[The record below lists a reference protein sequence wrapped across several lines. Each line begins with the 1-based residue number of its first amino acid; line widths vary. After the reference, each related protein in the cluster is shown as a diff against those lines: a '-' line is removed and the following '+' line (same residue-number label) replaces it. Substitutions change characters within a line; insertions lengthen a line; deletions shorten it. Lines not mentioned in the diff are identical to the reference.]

1 MSSGE
6 KLAKGKTVK
15 KLPPKSKSTKGKE
28 VSLNDHRFRGD
39 GVKFK
44 CKLVGTEDVSN
55 ARGDTMCVEAIKKL
69 KVQALKSH
77 KESGEHKQRIV
88 MYITLKGIRIVD
100 EKSQKVQHEHAIN
113 KISFITHDPD
123 DKKIFGYVCSQPCTT
138 GHKLFAIKS
147 EKPAGVVTGVLYELF
162 QVVFKLR
169 QEAGL
174 TKKVPNSSP
183 QVSNGPAASPQES
196 DGIYEVPYKN
206 GNNKQ
211 VKASPQVDHE
221 YSEPLKAAARQD
233 PHYKVPKNPAV
244 QATLPPVPGEH
255 NKGDAE
261 VGETTAS
268 ADVSNSSTLL
278 SQSMYKEPDQVSQAS
293 IEPFTTLDN
302 SSADM
307 SFFSPSVFESA
318 PGESGAADTTSL
330 ASADISVL
338 RSGSVSS
345 GSSETPSQD
354 TRSVHSRSGSLLN
367 QPEGFQA
374 GFATAFDDKSDVG
387 PSLGVKAEQ
396 EDWASESGNQGDIP
410 VVLPPYLSDTN
421 KENKFETPPVL
432 ETSASLESNPDP
444 FASSD
449 VSTKEDKRTQQVAG
463 ENFFINSFAAFDASF
478 SDRDVKSDEDN
489 KRKEDSSSNDP
500 FASSSGAQENDN
512 AFESAEGFVSE
523 TSFETAFGSEQFTPT
538 QDSPVVVKDQTQEDS
553 EDEKTAKDSLHQSV
567 ENSAVSF
574 SWDNAFGETKMDTQP
589 ETTQST
595 VESDV
600 QFSWKESFASEYVPE
615 TLAKS
620 DPNTSASVSWDDA
633 FGGGMATDKESS
645 SQAQDAFSWDDAFG
659 GGGMAADSSNL
670 QFDSSAFGDAF
681 APSSTVEATSDVH
694 SASEHSAQPALQPTE
709 PDNLELGDIPS
720 VSELNAQPVSQAT
733 LSDNPPL
740 FDDMVFPTPSSSQFP
755 ECNTDVS
762 GADESTDRP
771 VLSKD
776 PFEEL
781 TMSYPVP
788 ATKPG
793 KIDLEE
799 TEDSSESEFS
809 NANEDGLFAKENE
822 PSELPSGENA
832 KELNDVKEV
841 DESLT
846 HANQQSLDSDTEEE
860 MDMKDKNPMKF
871 HLCIHQSFRF
881 WNQHCPFQ
889 NAPFLQ
895 RHHLLCHHAL
905 YFQRLPFQPGRQAPA
920 RQFQLECLP
929 LVHKRPQNHQ
939 HQALLTK
946 GRR

>member
-1 MSSGE
+1 M
-6 KLAKGKTVK
+6 
-15 KLPPKSKSTKGKE
+15 
-28 VSLNDHRFRGD
+28 
-39 GVKFK
+39 
-44 CKLVGTEDVSN
+44 
-55 ARGDTMCVEAIKKL
+55 
-69 KVQALKSH
+69 
-77 KESGEHKQRIV
+77 
-88 MYITLKGIRIVD
+88 
-100 EKSQKVQHEHAIN
+100 
-113 KISFITHDPD
+113 
-123 DKKIFGYVCSQPCTT
+123 
-138 GHKLFAIKS
+138 
-147 EKPAGVVTGVLYELF
+147 
-162 QVVFKLR
+162 
-169 QEAGL
+169 
-174 TKKVPNSSP
+174 
-183 QVSNGPAASPQES
+183 
-196 DGIYEVPYKN
+196 
-206 GNNKQ
+206 
-211 VKASPQVDHE
+211 
-221 YSEPLKAAARQD
+221 
-233 PHYKVPKNPAV
+233 
-244 QATLPPVPGEH
+244 
-255 NKGDAE
+255 
-261 VGETTAS
+261 
-268 ADVSNSSTLL
+268 
-278 SQSMYKEPDQVSQAS
+278 SQAS

-367 QPEGFQA
+367 QTEGIQA
-374 GFATAFDDKSDVG
+374 GFATAFDDKSNVG

-396 EDWASESGNQGDIP
+396 EEDWASESGKQGDIP
-410 VVLPPYLSDTN
+410 VVLSPSLSDTN
-421 KENKFETPPVL
+421 KENKFEAPPVL

-478 SDRDVKSDEDN
+478 SDHDVKSDEDN

-500 FASSSGAQENDN
+500 FASSSGAQEKGN

-600 QFSWKESFASEYVPE
+600 QFSWKESFASEDVPE

-740 FDDMVFPTPSSSQFP
+740 FDDMAFPTPSSSQFP

-781 TMSYPVP
+781 TMSYSLP

-860 MDMKDKNPMKF
+860 MDMKDRESDEISFMHPSELQILEPTLSISERPISPTAPPPLPPRPAFSAPPLPARPASSSSTVSAGMSPISTQMSPESPTSSSPRQGKKGSAKKTPPALPPRVDLNEKSANRKEVFPDPYGVDLFDQSFNESKGVAEVGNSDWAASWPSSQKPSSEEKSKDLSDPFSEDFFTNFDFPQKPASSTTKSDNVDPFAKNPSSELFPSAFGNQDLFAAFTPAKGNVAF
-871 HLCIHQSFRF
+871 DSGDPFKSDLSDSFAAFSSDDPFSDISDPFAEKGVLSDDPFGDSPTKPQSGKAFTL
-881 WNQHCPFQ
+881 NEVCM
-889 NAPFLQ
+889 
-895 RHHLLCHHAL
+895 LL
-905 YFQRLPFQPGRQAPA
+905 
-920 RQFQLECLP
+920 
-929 LVHKRPQNHQ
+929 
-939 HQALLTK
+939 
-946 GRR
+946 